1 MITTAGKRAATVS
14 SMNSNRWRIR
24 IIRAAFNQRRKTL
37 ANAVSH
43 GSITCENG
51 ATAGRERVTE
61 VLREMGLSETIR
73 GEAMTLPQFAE
84 FSDRL

>member
-1 MITTAGKRAATVS
+1 MFK
-14 SMNSNRWRIR
+14 

-43 GSITCENG
+43 GGISCGNAG
-51 ATAGRERVTE
+51 AEGNSAGTSGGTVGRERVTE

-73 GEAMTLPQFAE
+73 GEAMTLDQFAE